1 MELNNSFYLPNKD
14 KHLLVSGEEISKT
27 SKVEMMIKF
36 INEIL
41 SKINSIISSEFL
53 GLINI
58 TNICNVCNI
67 KTFSFNNYLFI
78 TINLE
83 KILGNNYN
91 IPQIN
96 LQDNLTFP
104 NEINELYC
112 CKCLNKTKHICFK
125 NYYSFPNLL
134 IFSIQR
140 GVAFQYKTRINIQD
154 NLNLL
159 QFSGFQN
166 SNNFNSYRL
175 VGILKRIIKNGNEI
189 YFSII
194 YFNQNWYLCEGAKV
208 ISTMSPLE
216 FDPEGDTIMLFYEK
230 I

>member
-104 NEINELYC
+104 NEIN
-112 CKCLNKTKHICFK
+112 
-125 NYYSFPNLL
+125 
-134 IFSIQR
+134 
-140 GVAFQYKTRINIQD
+140 
-154 NLNLL
+154 
-159 QFSGFQN
+159 
-166 SNNFNSYRL
+166 
-175 VGILKRIIKNGNEI
+175 
-189 YFSII
+189 
-194 YFNQNWYLCEGAKV
+194 
-208 ISTMSPLE
+208 
-216 FDPEGDTIMLFYEK
+216 
-230 I
+230 